1 MKNAPLLNTARNEKD
16 VENAYRAEIL
26 SERPD
31 VKITS
36 PYGSDGYARWG
47 TVRALLEFKYDLA
60 LKGKAQQAGVLGQML
75 LYVKKFSAA
84 GETLPNVLFVG
95 DRNECFALSMQSVQ
109 QFLDL
114 PIDWSVAPSQGHPE
128 LTRAIA
134 GDQSISPFVF
144 DIADLNFR
152 DVLAKIETLAEGEVS
167 QVRATLGN
175 IGSMFIFWRDNIFVK
190 GSGLTAVEQVDLFLK
205 CLFRPDDIAQH
216 PANSNL
222 LVSGGDKVPVN
233 GHQYRSFINHFVRGY
248 KPSEIEAFYAAKDRL
263 VEDDARRRQG
273 AFFTPQIWVDEAHR
287 MLEAELGQDWRDKCI
302 VWDPACGTGN
312 LTRDYQFADLI
323 LSTAEKPDVGV
334 IKEQGY
340 NAGAQVFA
348 YDFLNDDSSPFFES
362 PNVIPP
368 AVDRKLREAAKA
380 GKRLVFFM
388 NPPYGTA
395 GVTETKKE
403 GTSKVGLAAT
413 FVNAEM
419 KKVKIGGASQQLY
432 AQFMYRCAKLVSQY
446 GFMRST
452 VATYSVP
459 TFMCS
464 GSYKGFRDFW
474 YKHFQYKS
482 GMLFQASHFADVSSR
497 WGISFTLW
505 SEGHQD
511 SRVPLPLMLKDLRDF
526 SVVQT
531 VNKFFYNS
539 DDQEASDWVREPT
552 KGMRGLDAPQMS
564 SGLILTERDTA
575 RGSLIPGSL
584 YYMVLFGNNLR
595 DANDG
600 TYLLSSTSSRSHGY
614 SVVRGES
621 FRRSAALY
629 VTRKLVLEDW
639 VNQKDEYLRPLDTT
653 PAYKQWNDDAIV
665 YTLLHRHNNC
675 TAMRN
680 VKYKGKTYRIKNHF
694 WHRTLKDSKALY
706 DRAGCSDLYRDVKA
720 EAEDAYLATI
730 LPTLDLS
737 LEAQVCLA
745 MYDKMILDT
754 LPHRESFAT
763 VQPELHLTA
772 HDAGLY
778 QLKHL
783 FRAHAPEDY
792 KAFSA
797 LLKNLANKLRPGVYE
812 HGFLRA

>member
-31 VKITS
+31 AKITS

-75 LYVKKFSAA
+75 LYVKKFSTA
-84 GETLPNVLFVG
+84 GEVLPNVLFVG

-128 LTRAIA
+128 LTRAITD
-134 GDQSISPFVF
+134 DQSISPFVF
-144 DIADLNFR
+144 DVADLNFR
-152 DVLAKIETLAEGEVS
+152 EVLAKIETLALGEVH

-190 GSGLTAVEQVDLFLK
+190 GSNLTSVEQVDLFLK
-205 CLFRPDDIAQH
+205 CLFRPDDVVSH
-216 PANSNL
+216 PSNTNL
-222 LVSGGDKVPVN
+222 LVSGGVKIPVN
-233 GHQYRSFINHFVRGY
+233 GHQYRSFIQHFVRGY

-287 MLEAELGQDWRDKCI
+287 MLEAELGQGWRDECI
-302 VWDPACGTGN
+302 VYDPACGTGN
-312 LTRDYQFADLI
+312 LTRDYTFKDLI
-323 LSTAEKPDVGV
+323 LSTAEKPDVEV

-340 NAGAQVFA
+340 NPGASVFA
-348 YDFLNDDSSPFFES
+348 YDFLNDDSSPFFDGK
-362 PNVIPP
+362 NVIPD
-368 AVDRKLREAAKA
+368 AVDERLRAAAKA

-395 GVTETKKE
+395 NNAGTVE
-403 GTSKVGLAAT
+403 GDSKAGIALTS
-413 FVNAEM
+413 VNAEM
-419 KKVKIGGASQQLY
+419 KRVKIGGASQQLY
-432 AQFMYRCAKLVSQY
+432 AQFMCRCTRLAETY
-446 GFMRST
+446 GFAKVT
-452 VATYSVP
+452 TAVYCKP

-474 YKHFQYKS
+474 YKRFQYKT
-482 GMLFQASHFADVSSR
+482 GMLFQASHFADVSGA
-497 WGISFTLW
+497 WGISFTVW
-505 SEGHQD
+505 SEGKQD
-511 SRVPLPLMLKDLRDF
+511 TKVAVPVALKDVKDF
-526 SVVQT
+526 VVVKT
-531 VNKFFYNS
+531 ADKLFYNS
-539 DDQEASDWVREPT
+539 DGSEASDWVREPT
-552 KGMRGLDAPQMS
+552 KGMKGVDAPQMS
-564 SGLILTERDTA
+564 SGLKVTGVGRML
-575 RGSLIPGSL
+575 PGSIL
-584 YYMVLFGNNLR
+584 GVALKGNNLQ
-595 DANDG
+595 DAG
-600 TYLLSSTSSRSHGY
+600 TGTWLQVGDFTGHTGKADVLP
-614 SVVRGES
+614 GES
-621 FRRSAALY
+621 FRRATALY
-629 VTRKLVLEDW
+629 AVRKLVTGTW
-639 VNQKDEYLRPLDTT
+639 VNDKDEYLRPLDTT

-665 YTLLHRHNNC
+665 YALLHGSNNC

-680 VKYKGKTYRIKNHF
+680 VKYKGKDYRIKNHF
-694 WHRTLKDSKALY
+694 WHRTLKDTKALY
-706 DRAGCSDLYRDVKA
+706 DQAGCSDLYRDVKA
-720 EAEDAYLATI
+720 ETEDAYLATI

-737 LEAQVCLA
+737 PEARLCLA

-763 VQPELHLTA
+763 AQPELHLTA